1 MKPFKPRRHNDALE
15 RSLLHDPPGL
25 VWTAMQDEEGNE
37 FCVGS
42 TKAQLYVELEL
53 DGVSLVNNHSAKDS
67 R

>member
-25 VWTAMQDEEGNE
+25 VWTVMQDEEGNE

-42 TKAQLYVELEL
+42 TKAQLHVKFELH
-53 DGVSLVNNHSAKDS
+53 GM
-67 R
+67 